1 MIPSARRHLRTEG
14 VRLCNFCIDSSSTP
28 KTSSRS
34 WGETRKHAHSSRPCW
49 RPFSRGLGRWE
60 LEHTDD
66 GSQVGATWQ
75 GRYLKQGVANMAQQ
89 VLEPVCWTDC
99 TGGGCVS
106 SSARAKERSTSQ
118 QPGCG
123 DG

>member
-49 RPFSRGLGRWE
+49 RPFSRGLGRRE

-75 GRYLKQGVANMAQQ
+75 GRYLKQSVAKHGTAGTRVR
-89 VLEPVCWTDC
+89 VLDRLYGWRVCVFERQ
-99 TGGGCVS
+99 GQGKVNVS
-106 SSARAKERSTSQ
+106 TTWVW
-118 QPGCG
+118 
-123 DG
+123 